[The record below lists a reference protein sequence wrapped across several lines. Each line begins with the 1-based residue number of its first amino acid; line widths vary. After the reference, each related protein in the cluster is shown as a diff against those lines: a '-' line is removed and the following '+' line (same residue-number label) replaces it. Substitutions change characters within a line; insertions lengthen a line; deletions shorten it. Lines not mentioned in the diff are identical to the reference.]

1 MTPSTHNLDGDLTR
15 LLARMYDERGFDFRN
30 YKTASLKRR
39 VTKRLNALNIPSYNE
54 YFNLLDSDPS
64 EYNRLLS
71 YITIKVSEF
80 FREPE
85 VFEAIGPVM
94 KAFLPVDPAPLSAQT
109 NAASQMYAAES
120 GAGLRIWC
128 CACANGEEAYTLAIL
143 SSELISHAALK
154 HTKIFATDIDSEA
167 LDVARKAEYREDF
180 LTNVPPELVKK
191 YFIRTGAA
199 YKVKNSLTNIVR
211 FGRHNIVTDRTL
223 TKMHILFCRNLFIY
237 FNKELQEEV
246 FKKLDYALSVGG
258 ILVMGKSESLP
269 KQFAHRYVQLGSNM
283 SIYRKM
289 G

>member
-1 MTPSTHNLDGDLTR
+1 MTPSAHNLDRDFTR
-15 LLARMYDERGFDFRN
+15 LLTRMHDEGGFDFRN

-54 YFNLLDSDPS
+54 YFKMLDSDPS

-71 YITIKVSEF
+71 CITIKVSEF

-85 VFEAIGPVM
+85 VFEALGP
-94 KAFLPVDPAPLSAQT
+94 AFTSFLPVD
-109 NAASQMYAAES
+109 E
-120 GAGLRIWC
+120 GLRIWC

-143 SSELISHAALK
+143 SSELISHSALK

-180 LTNVPPELVKK
+180 LANVPPEFVKK
-191 YFIRTGAA
+191 YFIRQGAA
-199 YKVKNSLTNIVR
+199 YKVKSSLTGLVR

-237 FNKELQEEV
+237 FNKELQEDV
-246 FKKLDYALSVGG
+246 FRKLDYALSVGG

-269 KQFAHRYVQLGSNM
+269 KQFAHRYVQLGSDI
-283 SIYRKM
+283 SVYRKM
-289 G
+289 V

>member
-1 MTPSTHNLDGDLTR
+1 MTPSAHNLDVDLTR
-15 LLARMYDERGFDFRN
+15 LLARMYDERGFDFRK

-39 VTKRLNALNIPSYNE
+39 VSKRLNALNIPSYNE
-54 YFNLLDSDPS
+54 YFKMLDSDPS

-85 VFEAIGPVM
+85 VFEALGPAIR
-94 KAFLPVDPAPLSAQT
+94 AFLPVD
-109 NAASQMYAAES
+109 E
-120 GAGLRIWC
+120 GLRIWC

-154 HTKIFATDIDSEA
+154 HTKIFATDIDSDA

-180 LTNVPPELVKK
+180 LANVPPDFLQK
-191 YFIRTGAA
+191 YFVRTGLVPPQGALPLQGA
-199 YKVKNSLTNIVR
+199 VYKVKNSLTNLVR

-223 TKMHILFCRNLFIY
+223 TRMHILFCRNLFIY
-237 FNKELQEEV
+237 FNKELQEDV

-269 KQFAHRYVQLGSNM
+269 KPFAHRYVQLGSDM

-289 G
+289 D